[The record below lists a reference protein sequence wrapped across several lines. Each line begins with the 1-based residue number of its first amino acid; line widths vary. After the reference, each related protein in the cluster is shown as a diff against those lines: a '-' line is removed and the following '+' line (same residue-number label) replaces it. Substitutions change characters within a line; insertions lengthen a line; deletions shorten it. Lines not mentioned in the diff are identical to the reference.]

1 MMDELELL
9 KKDWQKREG
18 QLPKL
23 TYDEIYKM
31 IRRKSS
37 SVVKWIFFIS
47 IAEFLFWI
55 ILFFVPVPGGEL
67 MAEGAKVFQNIEL
80 GLEIIRYA
88 AVAYFIVKFYQN
100 FKKISVTDSARN
112 LMKNIIVV
120 RKTVMQYVWF
130 NLGVF
135 AVMMVIVFIEYVNYD
150 PRIEL
155 KTMIAEAE
163 NSVLLWL
170 TVCFALLV
178 AIGFFAFLLWVF
190 YRVLYGILLKRLNEN
205 YRELKKLEI

>member
-9 KKDWQKREG
+9 KKDWQQKEG
-18 QLPKL
+18 QLPRL
-23 TYDEIYKM
+23 SYDEIYKM
-31 IRRKSS
+31 VRRKSS
-37 SVVKWIFFIS
+37 SVVKWIFYIS

-55 ILFFVPVPGGEL
+55 ILFFVPVPGGKL
-67 MAEGAKVFQNIEL
+67 MAEGAIILQNIEV

-100 FKKISVTDSARN
+100 FKKISVTDSAKN

-120 RKTVMQYVWF
+120 RRTVMQYVWF

-163 NSVLLWL
+163 NSILLWL
-170 TVCFALLV
+170 GVCIALLV
-178 AIGFFAFLLWVF
+178 SIGFFAFLLWLF
-190 YRVLYGILLKRLNEN
+190 YRILYGILLKRLNEN